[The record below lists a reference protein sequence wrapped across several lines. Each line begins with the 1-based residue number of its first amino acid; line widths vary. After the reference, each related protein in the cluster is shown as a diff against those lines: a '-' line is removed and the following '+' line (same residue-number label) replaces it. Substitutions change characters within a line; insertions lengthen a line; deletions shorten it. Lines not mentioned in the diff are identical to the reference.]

1 MYNIDYGLSVDLFI
15 AENDFFIECIQNGM
29 NSLSEFADI
38 TAINENIQSSINKY
52 IQKVTASLQKAWDKF
67 KMKTATK
74 KDVQFINSNLKKLS
88 RKTNITFTINNY
100 PSYDIIEF
108 KNIKI
113 IPFNY
118 DQMKDNLNSPKEYMN
133 HYYPSFKEKDVWK
146 SMKKNIINN
155 SSNVVC
161 GYNQIVKVVE
171 FETKGFYEC
180 RDQIEKDITI
190 INNANTTIESMINVA
205 GAANESTM
213 FYESMI
219 LEAPIQGAND
229 DKDKKM
235 TFSNGTSTT
244 DPNDKEKKNKKS
256 NILKAINS
264 YMKVSADIIS
274 SKMKIMS
281 RMYYDYYYIL
291 EYYIDELGDAENAA
305 KSNGTTQVKL

>member
-1 MYNIDYGLSVDLFI
+1 
-15 AENDFFIECIQNGM
+15 
-29 NSLSEFADI
+29 
-38 TAINENIQSSINKY
+38 
-52 IQKVTASLQKAWDKF
+52 
-67 KMKTATK
+67 
-74 KDVQFINSNLKKLS
+74 
-88 RKTNITFTINNY
+88 
-100 PSYDIIEF
+100 
-108 KNIKI
+108 
-113 IPFNY
+113 
-118 DQMKDNLNSPKEYMN
+118 MN

-171 FETKGFYEC
+171 FEIKGFYEC
-180 RDQIEKDITI
+180 RNQIEKDITI

-205 GAANESTM
+205 GAANEYTM

-291 EYYIDELGDAENAA
+291 EYYIDELGDAENVA

>member
-38 TAINENIQSSINKY
+38 TAINENMQSSINKY

-74 KDVQFINSNLKKLS
+74 KEVQFINSNLKKLS

-146 SMKKNIINN
+146 SMKRNIINN

-180 RDQIEKDITI
+180 RNQIEKDITI

-264 YMKVSADIIS
+264 YMKVSTDIIS

-291 EYYIDELGDAENAA
+291 EYYIDELGDAENTA

>member
-1 MYNIDYGLSVDLFI
+1 MYNIEYGLSVDLFI
-15 AENDFFIECIQNGM
+15 AENEFFLECIQNGM

-38 TAINENIQSSINKY
+38 IAINENMQSSINKY

-244 DPNDKEKKNKKS
+244 DPNDKEKKNNKS

-291 EYYIDELGDAENAA
+291 EYYIDELGDAENVA

>member
-38 TAINENIQSSINKY
+38 TAINENMQSSINKY

-74 KDVQFINSNLKKLS
+74 KDVQFINNNLKKLS
-88 RKTNITFTINNY
+88 QKTNITFTINNY

-155 SSNVVC
+155 SNNVVC

-291 EYYIDELGDAENAA
+291 EYYIDELGDAENVA

>member
-38 TAINENIQSSINKY
+38 TAINENMQSSINKY

-133 HYYPSFKEKDVWK
+133 H
-146 SMKKNIINN
+146 
-155 SSNVVC
+155 
-161 GYNQIVKVVE
+161 
-171 FETKGFYEC
+171 
-180 RDQIEKDITI
+180 
-190 INNANTTIESMINVA
+190 
-205 GAANESTM
+205 
-213 FYESMI
+213 
-219 LEAPIQGAND
+219 
-229 DKDKKM
+229 
-235 TFSNGTSTT
+235 
-244 DPNDKEKKNKKS
+244 
-256 NILKAINS
+256 
-264 YMKVSADIIS
+264 
-274 SKMKIMS
+274 
-281 RMYYDYYYIL
+281 
-291 EYYIDELGDAENAA
+291 
-305 KSNGTTQVKL
+305 

>member
-38 TAINENIQSSINKY
+38 TAINENMQSSINKY

-74 KDVQFINSNLKKLS
+74 KEVQFINSNLKKLS

-146 SMKKNIINN
+146 SMKRNIINN

-180 RDQIEKDITI
+180 RNQIEKDITI

-264 YMKVSADIIS
+264 YMKVSTDIIS

>member
-38 TAINENIQSSINKY
+38 TAINENMQSSINKY

-88 RKTNITFTINNY
+88 RKINITFTINNY

-155 SSNVVC
+155 NSNVVC

-180 RDQIEKDITI
+180 RNQIEKDITI

-244 DPNDKEKKNKKS
+244 DPNDKEEKNKKS

-291 EYYIDELGDAENAA
+291 EYYIDELGDAENVA

>member
-38 TAINENIQSSINKY
+38 PGSSESMPRRIKKY

-67 KMKTATK
+67 KIKTATK

-113 IPFNY
+113 MPFNY

-161 GYNQIVKVVE
+161 GYNQSVKVVE
-171 FETKGFYEC
+171 FEIKGFYEC
-180 RDQIEKDITI
+180 RNQIEKDITI

-291 EYYIDELGDAENAA
+291 EYYIDELGDAENVA
-305 KSNGTTQVKL
+305 KSNGTIQVKL